1 MSWNEIL
8 DIGMVGSGLIKVG
21 AVFRNNGER
30 VVGTTGF
37 DLRASEFQNITKC
50 FIDQKD
56 AFQNGLYCNGVKY
69 VVISANPRLIHARI
83 GSVGVVLIRAKNCLL
98 IAQYQPPISA
108 AQAVLCMENL
118 ADSINSGVYNTDL
131 KSESI

>member
-50 FIDQKD
+50 
-56 AFQNGLYCNGVKY
+56 
-69 VVISANPRLIHARI
+69 
-83 GSVGVVLIRAKNCLL
+83 
-98 IAQYQPPISA
+98 
-108 AQAVLCMENL
+108 
-118 ADSINSGVYNTDL
+118 
-131 KSESI
+131 